1 MSIEG
6 IVVSLVILLLTAAAV
21 VLPLWRGRGQA
32 AAEGA
37 LLQKQRE
44 RLLVYYERVL
54 TNIRDLD
61 EDHATGKI
69 APDDHAQE
77 REIWV
82 QRGVQVLRA
91 LDDLHSHSIIQGA
104 VKDTAAADEAID
116 AAIEASI
123 KAYRQRLAGEQ
134 N

>member
-21 VLPLWRGRGQA
+21 VLPLRRGQGRA
-32 AAEGA
+32 AVENA

-61 EDHATGKI
+61 EDYATGKI
-69 APDDHAQE
+69 APEDHAQE
-77 REIWV
+77 REVWV

-134 N
+134 H

>member
-6 IVVSLVILLLTAAAV
+6 IIVSLVILLLTTAAI

-61 EDHATGKI
+61 EDFTTGKI
-69 APDDHAQE
+69 APETYHEE
-77 REIWV
+77 RETWI
-82 QRGVQVLRA
+82 QRGTQVLRA

-116 AAIEASI
+116 AAIEESI
-123 KAYRQRLAGEQ
+123 RAYRQRLTSEPH
-134 N
+134 

>member
-21 VLPLWRGRGQA
+21 ALPLWRGQGQT
-32 AAEGA
+32 AENA

-61 EDHATGKI
+61 EDFATGKI
-69 APDDHAQE
+69 APDEHARE
-77 REIWV
+77 REMWV
-82 QRGVQVLRA
+82 QRGIQALRA

-104 VKDTAAADEAID
+104 VKDSAAADEAID

-123 KAYRQRLAGEQ
+123 KAYRQRLAGERQ
-134 N
+134 